1 MSTVVAN
8 IYIVALGVVGFWWKF
23 WSYFKMEYYRL
34 VCKIST
40 NGNMDWNMFYEYK
53 VKFGGDNYDWIVSIK
68 VEHLTKMGI

>member
-1 MSTVVAN
+1 
-8 IYIVALGVVGFWWKF
+8 
-23 WSYFKMEYYRL
+23 MEYYRL